1 MSMYSAYHRMFD
13 INSFADIEKRYNETK
28 PIAGK
33 NKHLNIIPVD
43 DRKRK
48 WERIEKISDDCY
60 AIYDGELGDP
70 IQHNR
75 WGHPANKCL
84 TPEVSLALAPIVWT
98 RVKDVT
104 SCGVFSSLGYTIRIR
119 NGVGDYAHVSRYS
132 FLNRAM
138 PLGLRFVQTG
148 QGRQYITC
156 GGVDYYLPKSG
167 YSPNTKEYSDERMW
181 TTVEDD
187 HHYLTF
193 FHESPIRNN
202 TSKLYGWV
210 PHTNTFTFQHPK
222 SRVDKEE
229 KAKHKANTDKFWDWI
244 CAVAPLMPV
253 TGAWDSPERTNYNA
267 YSDRMANEANDYLT
281 SIQARYYGH
290 HGYGTV
296 LSGNSEECAKVVKE
310 MMADE
315 DHPLRLPMAWA
326 FVNKVNGGDYRYG
339 GDPVNKFA
347 SVSNQEEASKLRA
360 KYNAWINNQLNL
372 VKHHAPSKVI
382 VSDSTNRKEK

>member
-1 MSMYSAYHRMFD
+1 MSLYSAYHRMFD
-13 INSFADIEKRYNETK
+13 INSFADIEKRHKETK

-33 NKHLNIIPVD
+33 NAHLNIIPVD

-70 IQHNR
+70 IQHNA
-75 WGHPANKCL
+75 WSLPANKYL
-84 TPEVSLALAPIVWT
+84 TPEVSLALAPILWT
-98 RVKDVT
+98 RVKD
-104 SCGVFSSLGYTIRIR
+104 GYTIRIR

-148 QGRQYITC
+148 NGRQYVTC
-156 GGVDYYLPKSG
+156 GGVDYYLPKSN
-167 YSPNTKEYSDERMW
+167 YHPKSREYSDERMW
-181 TTVEDD
+181 TNAKDD

-193 FHESPIRNN
+193 FHEHPINN
-202 TSKLYGWV
+202 STGRAYGWV
-210 PHTNTFTFQHPK
+210 PHTNTFTFLHPK
-222 SRVDKEE
+222 TRVDKEE

-253 TGAWDSPERTNYNA
+253 TGNWDTPERNNYNA
-267 YSDRMANEANDYLT
+267 YNTRMADEANDYLT
-281 SIQARYYGH
+281 NLQVRYYGH

-296 LSGNSEECAKVVKE
+296 LNGNSEHCAEVVKE

-315 DHPLRLPMAWA
+315 EHPLRLPMAWA
-326 FVNKVNGGDYRYG
+326 FVNKVNGGDYG
-339 GDPVNKFA
+339 GSAVNKFA

-360 KYNAWINNQLNL
+360 KYNSWINTQLNL
-372 VKHHAPSKVI
+372 VKQHTTSGII
-382 VSDSTNRKEK
+382 VSEPLTERRSK